1 MSARDKILEKVRS
14 HKPTDPA
21 PLPEVDFEPMSF
33 DDLSK
38 QLGTVIEAVGGELVV
53 LKDREEAASK
63 IRELYP
69 EAKKIVCNVP
79 GVDISEDDGCNV
91 ANPQELALV
100 ELAVVQGEFA
110 VAENGAVWV
119 KNPDNR
125 HRALYFLAENIV
137 LVVDKE
143 QIVPTMHQAYERVGF
158 DEPGYGLFISGPS
171 KTADIEQSLVIG
183 AHGPK
188 SGYLLLV

>member
-1 MSARDKILEKVRS
+1 MASKNDILQSIKT
-14 HKPTDPA
+14 HKPAKVP
-21 PLPEVDFEPMSF
+21 PLPELNIDAIQHH
-33 DDLSK
+33 DLYA
-38 QLGTVIEAVGGELVV
+38 QYAEALKDVGGEALV
-53 LKDREEAASK
+53 LESIADLEGK

-69 EAKKIVCNVP
+69 STTKIVCNIDDCP
-79 GVDISEDDGCNV
+79 MTTDNGNGVKT
-91 ANPQELALV
+91 PHELASV
-100 ELAVVQGEFA
+100 ELAVIKGEFA

-137 LVVDKE
+137 IVVDKNSV
-143 QIVPTMHQAYERVGF
+143 VPTMHEAYERVKF
-158 DEPGYGLFISGPS
+158 DEAGYGTFISGPS

-188 SGYLLLV
+188 SGFVFLI